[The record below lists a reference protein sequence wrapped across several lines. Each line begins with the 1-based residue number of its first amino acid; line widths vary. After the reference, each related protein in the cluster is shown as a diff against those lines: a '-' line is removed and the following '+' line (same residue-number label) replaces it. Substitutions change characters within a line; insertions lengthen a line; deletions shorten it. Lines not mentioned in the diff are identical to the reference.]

1 MRYHFTQMCGFKNAA
16 ANSVN
21 SVVFLLA
28 SAQKKVCLTDCSFVG
43 QIFSIDSIADHK
55 QLHVLKQTVIAPK
68 EWFW

>member
-1 MRYHFTQMCGFKNAA
+1 VQGLKMQRQTRLTQWCFIIGICPKEGLFDRLQ
-16 ANSVN
+16 
-21 SVVFLLA
+21 FI
-28 SAQKKVCLTDCSFVG
+28 VG

>member
-1 MRYHFTQMCGFKNAA
+1 
-16 ANSVN
+16 
-21 SVVFLLA
+21 VFLLA

-43 QIFSIDSIADHK
+43 QIFSIDAIALQ